1 MKLSKAQSKIF
12 ECDDRFRVVVAG
24 RRFGK
29 TTLSLVELLRV
40 ALDRKT
46 KGYYVAPTYKSAKE
60 IAWQMLNDSIPS
72 GYISKKHET
81 ELKMTLRNGSTIALK
96 GADNYDSLRGV
107 GLDFIVLDEF
117 ADMHPDAWFHV
128 LRPTLSDTGGRALF
142 IGSPKG
148 RNHFYDLWTRGIDGA
163 DGWDSFQYT
172 TLDGGY
178 VPTEEIESAKSDLD
192 SRTFQQEYE
201 AQFVN
206 YEGIIY
212 YNFNRKESVKQTNK
226 TKQYHIGIDMN
237 INPMSAV
244 VMGIDG
250 ATMSVLDEVVIF
262 GSNTAELM
270 DELHQRGY
278 TTDKATLYPDPACRQ
293 RKTSAGGKTDLSI
306 MENAGYRV
314 RVRNK
319 HTAVRDRINA
329 VNSRLLNGKGER
341 HLFVDP
347 KCNTVIRCLE
357 RHIYKEGTS
366 QPEKDSGFDH
376 MNDALG
382 YAVDFLYPIKKSY
395 EEQPMTR
402 WT

>member
-1 MKLSKAQSKIF
+1 MILSKAQSDIF
-12 ECDDRFRVVVAG
+12 VSDDRFRVVVAG

-46 KGYYVAPTYKSAKE
+46 KVYYVAPTYKSAKE

-117 ADMHPDAWFHV
+117 ADMHPDAWFQV
-128 LRPTLSDTGGRALF
+128 LRPTLSDTGGKALF

-148 RNHFYDLWTRGIDGA
+148 RNHFYDLWTKGIDGA
-163 DGWDSFQYT
+163 DDWASFQYT

-178 VPTEEIESAKSDLD
+178 VPPEEIESAKSDLD
-192 SRTFQQEYE
+192 ARTFQQEYE

-212 YNFNRKESVKQTNK
+212 YNFNRQESVKPTDK

-250 ATMSVLDEVVIF
+250 AVLNVIDEVVIF

-278 TTDKATLYPDPACRQ
+278 TTDRSTLYPDPACRQ

-395 EEQPMTR
+395 EEQPHTR